1 MVDSSTGKQLKV
13 VIFGATGGTGIQ
25 LVKQALDAGHHV
37 TVYVRNPDKLN
48 EITNAN
54 LEKVKGEL
62 AEQDKIDTVV

>member
-1 MVDSSTGKQLKV
+1 MVEAQAVKQLKV

-37 TVYVRNPDKLN
+37 SVYVRNPDKLN
-48 EITNAN
+48 EITNSN

-62 AEQDKIDTVV
+62 SEQDKIDSVV